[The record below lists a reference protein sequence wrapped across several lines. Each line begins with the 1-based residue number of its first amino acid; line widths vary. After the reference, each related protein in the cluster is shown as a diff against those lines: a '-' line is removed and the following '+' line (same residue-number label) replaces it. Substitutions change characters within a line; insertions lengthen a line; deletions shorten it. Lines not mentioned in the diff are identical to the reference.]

1 MPNRLITINKII
13 TLNEKVQKIVSIDYL
28 RWETKNDLIFC
39 ENVSEEIY
47 GCLKELNTTLD
58 DYSFLEE
65 EEKEKNIKSFSKAL
79 NEKAKDLEQL
89 LMTILDSQTKNKAS

>member
-1 MPNRLITINKII
+1 MPNRLLTINKII

-47 GCLKELNTTLD
+47 GCLKELNTNLD
-58 DYSFLEE
+58 NYYFLEQKE
-65 EEKEKNIKSFSKAL
+65 ENLKSFSKAL
-79 NEKAKDLEQL
+79 KEKAKDLEKL
-89 LMTILDSQTKNKAS
+89 LMTILDSQTKK

>member
-47 GCLKELNTTLD
+47 GCLKELNTNLD
-58 DYSFLEE
+58 NYYFLEQKE
-65 EEKEKNIKSFSKAL
+65 ENIKSFSKAL
-79 NEKAKDLEQL
+79 KEKAKDLEKL
-89 LMTILDSQTKNKAS
+89 LMIILDSQTKK

>member
-28 RWETKNDLIFC
+28 RWETKNDLIFS

-47 GCLKELNTTLD
+47 GCLKELNTNLD
-58 DYSFLEE
+58 NYYFLEQKE
-65 EEKEKNIKSFSKAL
+65 ENIKSFSKAL
-79 NEKAKDLEQL
+79 KEKAKDLEKL
-89 LMTILDSQTKNKAS
+89 LMTILDSQTKK

>member
-65 EEKEKNIKSFSKAL
+65 EEKNIKSFSKAL